1 MASCLLRTPRQHLME
16 LINCNLIFF
25 PLRLLQCQ
33 LHKMT
38 SLIYL
43 LRCKVLK
50 LLFSI
55 AYTNPD
61 CVYLLKESR
70 DSETKSEC
78 GIMRYRKNYEVHG
91 KNSLLLFYF
100 FEIIL
105 FLALLGHHC
114 CVGFFSS
121 CGKQR
126 TPYSC
131 GVRASHWGGFS
142 CCRAWA
148 LGCTGFNSCITW
160 AQ

>member
-121 CGKQR
+121 FGARGGCSLVAAQTSLCSGFFCCGAR
-126 TPYSC
+126 
-131 GVRASHWGGFS
+131 R
-142 CCRAWA
+142 
-148 LGCTGFNSCITW
+148 L
-160 AQ
+160 